1 MVSRRKVISSPHRR
15 PISPLPGAVLAAR
28 DMAPSAVVRQ
38 RSMADITFSWLRLT
52 CQALAR
58 RHAAP
63 WLRKISVIRT
73 GERRL
78 LGPPLDN
85 SIGMPRLGN
94 DCEKVHARF
103 WVLARR
109 GAPKV
114 CTTLCWRGMDSNF
127 QFRTRQ
133 VAVSR
138 LRPSLG
144 PIDYRRGG
152 IIPAVVGLG
161 KTNRAVSAARG
172 AHSPPNEGAHA
183 VGGAS
188 IAVGTPITGRP
199 PHR

>member
-1 MVSRRKVISSPHRR
+1 MSVCEQSSQRATWP
-15 PISPLPGAVLAAR
+15 
-28 DMAPSAVVRQ
+28 PSATVRQ

-63 WLRKISVIRT
+63 WLRKISVIRS

-127 QFRTRQ
+127 QFRY
-133 VAVSR
+133 V
-138 LRPSLG
+138 
-144 PIDYRRGG
+144 RR
-152 IIPAVVGLG
+152 
-161 KTNRAVSAARG
+161 S
-172 AHSPPNEGAHA
+172 
-183 VGGAS
+183 
-188 IAVGTPITGRP
+188 
-199 PHR
+199 